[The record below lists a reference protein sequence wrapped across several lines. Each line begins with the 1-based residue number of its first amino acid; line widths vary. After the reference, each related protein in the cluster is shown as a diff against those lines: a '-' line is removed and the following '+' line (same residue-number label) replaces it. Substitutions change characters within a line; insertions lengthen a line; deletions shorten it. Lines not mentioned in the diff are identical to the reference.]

1 MKTRITSAPTDDDLE
16 EMKSGLRHFNSHF
29 VPQQKLR
36 ALGIFVEDEHGQK
49 QAGIVAETVGNW
61 MYIQMLWVDESL
73 RGKDVGTQL
82 INEAEEEAKQRGC
95 RYSLVDTFSFQARPF
110 YERMGYQLQ
119 MSLEDYID
127 DIRAPD
133 DAPST
138 HTRFYL
144 TKILSN
150 SAQNHLD

>member
-1 MKTRITSAPTDDDLE
+1 MKTRLSHAPTESDLE
-16 EMKSGLRHFNSHF
+16 EIKNGLRNFNRNF
-29 VPQQKLR
+29 IPQSKFR
-36 ALGIFVEDEHGQK
+36 ALGIFVEDEKGNK

-82 INEAEEEAKQRGC
+82 IAEAEEEAKARGC

-110 YERMGYQLQ
+110 YERMGYHMQ
-119 MSLEDYID
+119 MALEDYIAD
-127 DIRAPD
+127 SRAPD

-138 HTRFYL
+138 HTRFFL
-144 TKILSN
+144 TKSL
-150 SAQNHLD
+150 

>member
-1 MKTRITSAPTDDDLE
+1 MKTRLTHAPTADALDE
-16 EMKSGLRHFNSHF
+16 IKGALRSFNRNF
-29 VPQQKLR
+29 ITMPTFR
-36 ALGIFVEDEHGQK
+36 ELGVFMEDENGKK

-82 INEAEEEAKQRGC
+82 ITEAEEEAKARGC

-110 YERMGYQLQ
+110 YERMGYSMQ
-119 MSLEDYID
+119 MALEDYIAD
-127 DIRAPD
+127 SRAPQ

-138 HTRFYL
+138 HTRFFL
-144 TKILSN
+144 TKSL
-150 SAQNHLD
+150 

>member
-1 MKTRITSAPTDDDLE
+1 MKTRLSHAPTESDLE
-16 EMKSGLRHFNSHF
+16 EIKNGLRNFNRNF
-29 VPQQKLR
+29 IPQSKFR
-36 ALGIFVEDEHGQK
+36 ALGIFVEDEKGNK

-82 INEAEEEAKQRGC
+82 ITEAEEEAKARGC

-110 YERMGYQLQ
+110 YERMGYHMQ
-119 MSLEDYID
+119 MALEDYIAD
-127 DIRAPD
+127 SRAPD

-138 HTRFYL
+138 HTRFFL
-144 TKILSN
+144 TKSL
-150 SAQNHLD
+150 